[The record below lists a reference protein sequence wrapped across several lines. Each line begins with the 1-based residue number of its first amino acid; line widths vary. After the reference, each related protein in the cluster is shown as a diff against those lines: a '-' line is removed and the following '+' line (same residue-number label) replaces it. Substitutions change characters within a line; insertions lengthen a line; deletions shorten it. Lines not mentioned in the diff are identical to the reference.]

1 MVSSQKADIGYK
13 SNSSSTSS
21 TSNTS
26 KNSKPSAHK
35 KVNNAIHKTE
45 AKKTSMRYNK
55 NLTMHPMPESFLKS
69 KIFFKT
75 YYPFLFVDEL
85 NKTEALVASYIYTFY
100 EHTKAVFAKPSTL
113 SKYLNIDKSQMS
125 KILNHLIELGVVKKE
140 QQGENI
146 LYTPLLDTDEMTQ
159 FACNLNPNDFNKEVY
174 IEEDEEKE
182 KEEKTKEIK
191 PSSQSASTPTV
202 KPTPAQSTPQPTS
215 TSAPKPKP
223 KLPPLPP
230 EIQAQIAKDNF
241 DMIYYDTPPYYMP
254 NKVDELN
261 LRPYNLR
268 FGVHSYPKPGDP
280 DFDVSDR
287 LSPYYDP
294 EDDPDNEA
302 YWDWSDDIPVPKK
315 KARQIQQAQQTK
327 AITQTTQA
335 KTDTIKP
342 AASASNN
349 TTYWR

>member
-1 MVSSQKADIGYK
+1 MASSQKADIGYK
-13 SNSSSTSS
+13 SNP
-21 TSNTS
+21 SNFSNPAS
-26 KNSKPSAHK
+26 KNSKPATHK
-35 KVNNAIHKTE
+35 KINNAIHKTE
-45 AKKTSMRYNK
+45 AKKIPMKYNK
-55 NLTMHPMPESFLKS
+55 NISMDPMPESLLKS
-69 KIFFKT
+69 KIFFKMF
-75 YYPFLFVDEL
+75 YSFLFVHEL
-85 NKTEALVASYIYTFY
+85 NKTEVIVASYIYTFY
-100 EHTKAVFAKPSTL
+100 EHTKAVFAKSSTL
-113 SKYLNIDKSQMS
+113 GKYLNIDKGQISR
-125 KILNHLIELGVVKKE
+125 ILNHLVELEVVKKE
-140 QQGENI
+140 IQGKNT
-146 LYTPLLDTDEMTQ
+146 LYTPLLDPDDLTQ
-159 FACNLNPNDFNKEVY
+159 FACELGSKVFT
-174 IEEDEEKE
+174 EEDEDEIYIKDNN
-182 KEEKTKEIK
+182 EEEIK
-191 PSSQSASTPTV
+191 KIKKAEP
-202 KPTPAQSTPQPTS
+202 TPQPTS
-215 TSAPKPKP
+215 LIPSTSSQPTSKPKP

-315 KARQIQQAQQTK
+315 KTKQIQQAQQTK